1 MKEVG
6 GNIAINENIFVK
18 DGEKLDLLGFA
29 GAVAGAQL
37 VKGADGRLSWVK
49 PDTTTVEGLSTSV
62 TALEHA
68 VNGYTDD
75 GGIVHEGLGSKVSTL
90 ETKVGNIY
98 TKAEVDAKVSSVM
111 RYKGSKGTYAELPSE
126 GNEIGDVWNVVG
138 ADAVN
143 GVRAGDNFAWNGTG
157 WDNLGGAV
165 VLDGYATKDDLSG
178 KVDKV
183 EGSRLMTSAEG
194 EKLAGIATGAEV
206 NVVKSV
212 DDTEFTLDENGK
224 LNIKALGQDKIT
236 GLADALAG
244 KVSTEAGK
252 GLSSNDYTDAEK
264 EKLGAIEA
272 GSQANIL
279 EAISIG
285 GADAPISEKKVDI
298 PVATAEKLGVVK
310 SSSAKDQIAV
320 GVDGIMSIN
329 TVSVGA
335 ISADYIGSGIT
346 KKSAET
352 YIPTKSTQ
360 TISAGQYLSGA
371 QTIAAIPRTYV
382 ETLDATAV
390 ASDLNSGKTA
400 YVNGVKVTGT
410 QVIQKYYTS
419 ESMVDNSFGND
430 GDIFMLTGGTT

>member
-1 MKEVG
+1 MALTFGTLDFAVAFSRQTAFPLDAKSYFESLELAQAAAATAQEAGSSETVYYFGQTIAVVENSVATLYVIQPDKTLKEVG
-6 GNIAINENIFVK
+6 GNIAINENVFVK
-18 DGEKLDLLGFA
+18 TDDKLDLVGFA

-37 VKGADGRLSWVK
+37 VKGADGKLSWVK

-62 TALEHA
+62 TALEHT

-75 GGIVHEGLGSKVSTL
+75 DGVVHEGLGTKVSTL
-90 ETKVGNIY
+90 ETKVGNVY
-98 TKAEVDAKVSSVM
+98 TKSEVDAKVSSVM
-111 RYKGSKGTYAELPSE
+111 RYKGSKDTYAELPSE
-126 GNEIGDVWNVVG
+126 GNEIGDVWNVVN
-138 ADAVN
+138 ADAAN
-143 GVRAGDNFAWNGTG
+143 SVRAGDNFAWNGTG

-165 VLDGYATKDDLSG
+165 VLDGYATKDDLNG

-224 LNIKALGQDKIT
+224 LNIKALGQSKIT

-285 GADAPISEKKVDI
+285 GTDAPISEKKVDI

-320 GVDGIMSIN
+320 GADGIMSIN
-329 TVSVGA
+329 TVSLSKIVQA
-335 ISADYIGSGIT
+335 AD
-346 KKSAET
+346 
-352 YIPTKSTQ
+352 
-360 TISAGQYLSGA
+360 
-371 QTIAAIPRTYV
+371 
-382 ETLDATAV
+382 ETLIINGG
-390 ASDLNSGKTA
+390 NSG
-400 YVNGVKVTGT
+400 
-410 QVIQKYYTS
+410 
-419 ESMVDNSFGND
+419 
-430 GDIFMLTGGTT
+430 LTVGE

>member
-1 MKEVG
+1 MALTFGTLDFAVAFSRQTAFPLDAKSYFESLELAQAAAATAQEAGSSETVYYFGQTIAVVENSVATLYVIQPDKTLKEVG
-6 GNIAINENIFVK
+6 GNIAINENVFVK
-18 DGEKLDLLGFA
+18 TDDKLDLLGFA

-37 VKGADGRLSWVK
+37 VKGADGKLSWVK

-62 TALEHA
+62 TALEHT

-75 GGIVHEGLGSKVSTL
+75 DGVVHEGLGTKVSTL
-90 ETKVGNIY
+90 ETKVGNVY
-98 TKAEVDAKVSSVM
+98 TKSEVDAKVSSVM
-111 RYKGSKGTYAELPSE
+111 RYKGSKDTYAELPSE

-138 ADAVN
+138 ADAEN
-143 GVRAGDNFAWNGTG
+143 NVRAGDNFAWNGTG

-165 VLDGYATKDDLSG
+165 VLDGYATKDDLDG

-212 DDTEFTLDENGK
+212 DEAEFTLDENGK
-224 LNIKALGQDKIT
+224 LNIKALGQDKVT

-244 KVSTEAGK
+244 KVSTETGK

-285 GADAPISEKKVDI
+285 GTDAPISDKKVDI

-320 GVDGIMSIN
+320 GADGIMSIN
-329 TVSVGA
+329 TVSLSKIVQA
-335 ISADYIGSGIT
+335 AD
-346 KKSAET
+346 
-352 YIPTKSTQ
+352 
-360 TISAGQYLSGA
+360 
-371 QTIAAIPRTYV
+371 
-382 ETLDATAV
+382 ETLIINGG
-390 ASDLNSGKTA
+390 NSGLT
-400 YVNGVKVTGT
+400 TG
-410 QVIQKYYTS
+410 
-419 ESMVDNSFGND
+419 E
-430 GDIFMLTGGTT
+430 

>member
-1 MKEVG
+1 MALTFGTLDFAVAFSRQTAFPLDAKSYFESLELAQAAAATAQEAGSSETVYYFGQTIAVVENSKATLYVIQPDKTLKEVG
-6 GNIAINENIFVK
+6 GNIAINENVFVK

-62 TALEHA
+62 TALERA
-68 VNGYTDD
+68 VNGYTDNE
-75 GGIVHEGLGSKVSTL
+75 GVAHEGLGTKVGTL
-90 ETKVGNIY
+90 ETKVAGMY
-98 TKAEVDAKVSSVM
+98 SKAEVDAKVSSVM
-111 RYKGSKGTYAELPSE
+111 RYKGSKDTYAELPSE
-126 GNEIGDVWNVVG
+126 GNEVGDVWNVVG

-165 VLDGYATKDDLSG
+165 VLDGYATKEDLNG

-206 NVVKSV
+206 NVIKSV

-244 KVSTEAGK
+244 KVSSETGK
-252 GLSSNDYTDAEK
+252 GLSSNDYTNEDK
-264 EKLGAIEA
+264 TKLANLETGA
-272 GSQANIL
+272 QVNIL
-279 EAISIG
+279 EALSIG
-285 GADAPISEKKVDI
+285 GTDAPISDKKVDI

-320 GVDGIMSIN
+320 SADGIMSIN
-329 TVSVGA
+329 TVS
-335 ISADYIGSGIT
+335 
-346 KKSAET
+346 
-352 YIPTKSTQ
+352 
-360 TISAGQYLSGA
+360 LSKIV
-371 QTIAAIPRTYV
+371 QAAN
-382 ETLDATAV
+382 ETLIINGG
-390 ASDLNSGKTA
+390 NSG
-400 YVNGVKVTGT
+400 
-410 QVIQKYYTS
+410 
-419 ESMVDNSFGND
+419 
-430 GDIFMLTGGTT
+430 LTIGE

>member
-1 MKEVG
+1 MALTFGTLDFAVAFSRQTAFPLDAKSYFESLELAQAAAATAQEAGSSETVYYFGQTIAVVENSVATLYVIQPDKSLKEVG
-6 GNIAINENIFVK
+6 GNIAINENVFVK
-18 DGEKLDLLGFA
+18 TDDKLDLVGFA

-37 VKGADGRLSWVK
+37 VKGADGKLSWIK

-62 TALEHA
+62 TALEHT

-75 GGIVHEGLGSKVSTL
+75 DGVVHEGLGTKVSTL
-90 ETKVGNIY
+90 ETKVGNVY
-98 TKAEVDAKVSSVM
+98 TKSEVDAKVSSVM
-111 RYKGSKGTYAELPSE
+111 RYKGSKDTYAELPSE

-138 ADAVN
+138 ADAEN
-143 GVRAGDNFAWNGTG
+143 NVRAGDNFAWNGTG

-165 VLDGYATKDDLSG
+165 VLDGYATKGDLDG

-183 EGSRLMTSAEG
+183 EGSRLITSAEG

-212 DDTEFTLDENGK
+212 DEAEFTLDENGK
-224 LNIKALGQDKIT
+224 LNIKALGQDKVT

-244 KVSTEAGK
+244 KVSTETGK

-285 GADAPISEKKVDI
+285 GTDAPISDKKVDI

-320 GVDGIMSIN
+320 GADGIMSIN
-329 TVSVGA
+329 TVSLSKIVQA
-335 ISADYIGSGIT
+335 AD
-346 KKSAET
+346 
-352 YIPTKSTQ
+352 
-360 TISAGQYLSGA
+360 
-371 QTIAAIPRTYV
+371 
-382 ETLDATAV
+382 ETLIINGG
-390 ASDLNSGKTA
+390 NSGLT
-400 YVNGVKVTGT
+400 TG
-410 QVIQKYYTS
+410 
-419 ESMVDNSFGND
+419 E
-430 GDIFMLTGGTT
+430 

>member
-1 MKEVG
+1 MALTFGTLDFAVAFSRQTAFPLDAKSYFESLELAQAAAATAQEAGSSETVYYFGQTIAVVENSKATLYVIQPDKTLKEVG
-6 GNIAINENIFVK
+6 GNIAINENVFVK

-111 RYKGSKGTYAELPSE
+111 RYKGSKDTYTELPSE
-126 GNEIGDVWNVVG
+126 GNEVGDVWNVVG
-138 ADAVN
+138 ADAAN

-165 VLDGYATKDDLSG
+165 VLDGYATKDDLNG

-206 NVVKSV
+206 NIVKSV

-244 KVSTEAGK
+244 KVSTETGK
-252 GLSSNDYTDAEK
+252 GLSSNDYTDEEK
-264 EKLGAIEA
+264 TKLANLEIGA
-272 GSQANIL
+272 QVNIL

-285 GADAPISEKKVDI
+285 GTDAPISDKKVDI

-310 SSSAKDQIAV
+310 GSSAKDQISV
-320 GVDGIMSIN
+320 GEDGIMSIN
-329 TVSVGA
+329 TVS
-335 ISADYIGSGIT
+335 ISKIVQAAD
-346 KKSAET
+346 
-352 YIPTKSTQ
+352 
-360 TISAGQYLSGA
+360 
-371 QTIAAIPRTYV
+371 
-382 ETLDATAV
+382 ETLIINGG
-390 ASDLNSGKTA
+390 NSG
-400 YVNGVKVTGT
+400 
-410 QVIQKYYTS
+410 
-419 ESMVDNSFGND
+419 
-430 GDIFMLTGGTT
+430 LTIGE

>member
-1 MKEVG
+1 MALTFGTLDFAVAFSRQTAFPLDAKSYFESLELAQAAAATAQEAGSSETVYYFGQTIAVVENSKATLYVIQPDKTLKEVG
-6 GNIAINENIFVK
+6 GNIAINENVFVK

-62 TALEHA
+62 TALEHT

-111 RYKGSKGTYAELPSE
+111 RYKGSKDTYAELPSE
-126 GNEIGDVWNVVG
+126 GNEVGDVWNIVG
-138 ADAVN
+138 ADAAN

-224 LNIKALGQDKIT
+224 LNIKALGKDKIT

-264 EKLGAIEA
+264 EKLGVIEA
-272 GSQANIL
+272 GSQVNIL

-285 GADAPISEKKVDI
+285 GTDAPISDKKVDI

-320 GVDGIMSIN
+320 GADGIMSIN
-329 TVSVGA
+329 TVSLSKIVQA
-335 ISADYIGSGIT
+335 AD
-346 KKSAET
+346 
-352 YIPTKSTQ
+352 
-360 TISAGQYLSGA
+360 
-371 QTIAAIPRTYV
+371 
-382 ETLDATAV
+382 ETLIINGG
-390 ASDLNSGKTA
+390 NSG
-400 YVNGVKVTGT
+400 
-410 QVIQKYYTS
+410 
-419 ESMVDNSFGND
+419 
-430 GDIFMLTGGTT
+430 LTIGE

>member
-1 MKEVG
+1 MALTFGTLDFAVAFSRQTAFPLDAKSYFESLELAQAAAATAQEAGSSETVYYFGQTIAVVENSIATLYVIQPDKTLKEVG
-6 GNIAINENIFVK
+6 GNIAINENVFVK
-18 DGEKLDLLGFA
+18 SDDKLDLVGFSS
-29 GAVAGAQL
+29 AVAGAQL

-62 TALEHA
+62 TALEHT

-75 GGIVHEGLGSKVSTL
+75 GGVVHEGLGSKVSTL

-111 RYKGSKGTYAELPSE
+111 RYKGSKDTYAELPSE
-126 GNEIGDVWNVVG
+126 GNEVGDVWNIVG

-165 VLDGYATKDDLSG
+165 VLDGYATKDDLNG

-212 DDTEFTLDENGK
+212 DDVEFTLDENGK

-244 KVSTEAGK
+244 KVSTETGK

-285 GADAPISEKKVDI
+285 GTDAPISEKKVDI

-320 GVDGIMSIN
+320 GADGIMSIN
-329 TVSVGA
+329 TVSLSKIVQA
-335 ISADYIGSGIT
+335 AD
-346 KKSAET
+346 
-352 YIPTKSTQ
+352 
-360 TISAGQYLSGA
+360 
-371 QTIAAIPRTYV
+371 
-382 ETLDATAV
+382 ETLIINGG
-390 ASDLNSGKTA
+390 NSG
-400 YVNGVKVTGT
+400 
-410 QVIQKYYTS
+410 
-419 ESMVDNSFGND
+419 
-430 GDIFMLTGGTT
+430 LTIGE

>member
-1 MKEVG
+1 MALTFGTLDFAVAFSRQTAFPLDAKSYFESLELAQAAAATAQEAGSSETVYYFGQTIAVVENSKATLYVIQPDKTLKEVG
-6 GNIAINENIFVK
+6 GNIAINENVFVK

-62 TALEHA
+62 TALEHT

-111 RYKGSKGTYAELPSE
+111 RYKGSKNTYAELPSE

-212 DDTEFTLDENGK
+212 DDTEFTLDKNGK
-224 LNIKALGQDKIT
+224 LNIKALGQDKII

-272 GSQANIL
+272 GSQVNIL

-285 GADAPISEKKVDI
+285 GTDAPISDKKVDI

-320 GVDGIMSIN
+320 GADGIMSIN
-329 TVSVGA
+329 TVSLSKIVQA
-335 ISADYIGSGIT
+335 AD
-346 KKSAET
+346 
-352 YIPTKSTQ
+352 
-360 TISAGQYLSGA
+360 
-371 QTIAAIPRTYV
+371 
-382 ETLDATAV
+382 ETLIINGG
-390 ASDLNSGKTA
+390 NSG
-400 YVNGVKVTGT
+400 
-410 QVIQKYYTS
+410 
-419 ESMVDNSFGND
+419 
-430 GDIFMLTGGTT
+430 LTIGE